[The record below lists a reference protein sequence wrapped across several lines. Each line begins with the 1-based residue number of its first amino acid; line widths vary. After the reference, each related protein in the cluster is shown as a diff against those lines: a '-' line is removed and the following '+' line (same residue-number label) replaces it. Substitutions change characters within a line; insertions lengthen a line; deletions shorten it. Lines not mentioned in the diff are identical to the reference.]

1 MTECRMMNPNRKDSR
16 HGKASRT
23 AIACHGYRQAQTQRQ
38 KEGTPALRAFARR
51 PAHRQHVPPSAA
63 TGHLRMTA
71 REAYMEGVSFAARAW
86 DDPEIQAAEM
96 PDEAMQRQFNKGFMD
111 AILWLLC
118 GKMDLNMA
126 LLKTREQCE
135 NGTILIREAA

>member
-1 MTECRMMNPNRKDSR
+1 MTN
-16 HGKASRT
+16 
-23 AIACHGYRQAQTQRQ
+23 
-38 KEGTPALRAFARR
+38 KEL
-51 PAHRQHVPPSAA
+51 
-63 TGHLRMTA
+63 
-71 REAYMEGVSFAARAW
+71 YMQGVSFAAKVW
-86 DDPEIQAAEM
+86 TDPDTPVPEM
-96 PDEAMQRQFNKGFMD
+96 PDGLAQRQFNNGFMD